1 MKKFILII
9 LLLGISNFAVSQ
21 KMVVHHFDDKGNETG
36 VETYKHGDFIVIAHA
51 KEGKKIH
58 YFEGKITGLYKN
70 KGVIKVLDLARTTRV
85 MPIVGKKLKISE
97 IVGVARPDT
106 KEMKKRESNAV
117 GAMVAGAIGAGIG
130 GNTGNAIMYG
140 AEGESIAIDFFSREK
155 VDKQSIKCEIIK
167 D

>member
-1 MKKFILII
+1 MR
-9 LLLGISNFAVSQ
+9 NQ
-21 KMVVHHFDDKGNETG
+21 EETRQ
-36 VETYKHGDFIVIAHA
+36 
-51 KEGKKIH
+51 
-58 YFEGKITGLYKN
+58 ITDG
-70 KGVIKVLDLARTTRV
+70 G
-85 MPIVGKKLKISE
+85 SH
-97 IVGVARPDT
+97 
-106 KEMKKRESNAV
+106 KKRESNAV

>member
-1 MKKFILII
+1 MKKLILFV
-9 LLLGISNFAVSQ
+9 LFLGISNYGISQ
-21 KMVVHHFDDKGNETG
+21 KLLVHHLDNNDNETS

-51 KEGKKIH
+51 KEGKNIH

-85 MPIVGKKLKISE
+85 MSIVGKKLKINE

-130 GNTGNAIMYG
+130 GSTGNAILYG
-140 AEGESIAIDFFSREK
+140 AEGESIAVDFFSREK
-155 VDKQSIKCEIIK
+155 VGKQSIKCEIVK
-167 D
+167 

>member
-1 MKKFILII
+1 MKKLILFILF
-9 LLLGISNFAVSQ
+9 LGISSYGISQ
-21 KMVVHHFDDKGNETG
+21 KLLVHHLDNNGNETS

-51 KEGKKIH
+51 KEGKKVH
-58 YFEGKITGLYKN
+58 YFEGKITGLYQK
-70 KGVIKVLDLARTTRV
+70 KGAIKVLDLARTTRV
-85 MPIVGKKLKISE
+85 MSVVGKKLQIDE

-130 GNTGNAIMYG
+130 GSTGNAIMYG

-155 VDKQSIKCEIIK
+155 VGKQSIKCEIVK
-167 D
+167 

>member
-1 MKKFILII
+1 MKKII
-9 LLLGISNFAVSQ
+9 LFVLFLGISSYGISQ
-21 KMVVHHFDDKGNETG
+21 KLVVHHLDDNGKETK

-51 KEGKKIH
+51 KEGKKVH

-85 MPIVGKKLKISE
+85 MSIVGKKLEIDE

-106 KEMKKRESNAV
+106 KEMKKRENNAV

-130 GNTGNAIMYG
+130 GSTGNAIMSG
-140 AEGESIAIDFFSREK
+140 AEGESIAVDFFSREK
-155 VDKQSIKCEIIK
+155 VGKQNIKCELVK
-167 D
+167 

>member
-1 MKKFILII
+1 MKKIILFILF
-9 LLLGISNFAVSQ
+9 LGISGYGFSQ
-21 KMVVHHFDDKGNETG
+21 KLVVHHFDDNGNETG
-36 VETYKHGDFIVIAHA
+36 VETYKHGDFIVIAHN
-51 KEGKKIH
+51 KDGKKVH

-85 MPIVGKKLKISE
+85 MSIVGKKLKIDE

-130 GNTGNAIMYG
+130 GGTGNAILYG
-140 AEGESIAIDFFSREK
+140 SEGESIAVDFFSRKK
-155 VDKQSIKCEIIK
+155 VGRQNIKCEIIK

>member
-1 MKKFILII
+1 MRRITLFI
-9 LLLGISNFAVSQ
+9 LLLGITNFAISQ
-21 KMVVHHFDDKGNETG
+21 KLVVHHFDDSGNETG
-36 VETYKHGDFIVIAHA
+36 VETFKHGDFIVIAHN
-51 KEGKKIH
+51 KDGQKVH

-85 MPIVGKKLKISE
+85 MSIVGKKLKIDE

-130 GNTGNAIMYG
+130 GSTGNAIMYG
-140 AEGESIAIDFFSREK
+140 AEGESIAIDFFSRIK
-155 VDKQSIKCEIIK
+155 VGKQSIKCEIIK